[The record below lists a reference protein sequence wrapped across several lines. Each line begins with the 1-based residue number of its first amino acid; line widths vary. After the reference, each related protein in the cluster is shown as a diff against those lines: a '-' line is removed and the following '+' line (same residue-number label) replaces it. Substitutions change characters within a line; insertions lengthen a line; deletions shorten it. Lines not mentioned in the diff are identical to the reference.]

1 MATGHTPTIMM
12 KTPRV
17 LEQTGETL
25 AKFQTWQTFVVNYF
39 DQDPT
44 YEQYFPGGRY
54 ETWTSASLA
63 PRAHKG
69 RLQALFVR
77 GPNTPSHHRS
87 DVVDEAQVKIAAEKI
102 LAGSYAGMNEQARA
116 DMLAELTADRLALRN
131 RQLNKM
137 LQILSTL
144 VYETEAQGVVKDS
157 TSIEWIWS
165 FLRKRHNIETR
176 GANFLK
182 ISAIT
187 FKAGTNPQVFYNQLR
202 HGFVEN
208 LRKVGDVRNHLIPG
222 DVMVTDETLSPSFED
237 TIVLMTLE
245 RIDPRLPARVARD
258 YEHRLDKN
266 THLSAL
272 APSIL
277 QAVPAMIEA
286 LDRDAGL
293 HALASQPA
301 PVTMDAFAPRGGGQG
316 RNQSRGRG
324 GFGQNRGGYGQN
336 RGGYGQSR
344 GGSSRGHPRIS
355 PTTGR
360 PWTEK
365 MCRLCESKGKSP
377 AVVASH
383 NTTECDSFSKADLRA
398 MLASLQTMDLSPN
411 NQDDDDYEDA
421 YDGNDGG
428 LDGDYSEQEPSQ
440 RPQYQQ
446 DS

>member
-1 MATGHTPTIMM
+1 M
-12 KTPRV
+12 KSPRV

-25 AKFQTWQTFVVNYF
+25 AKFKTWQTFVVNFF

-44 YEQYFPGGRY
+44 YDQYLPGGRY
-54 ETWTSASLA
+54 ATWTAASLA

-69 RLQALFVR
+69 RLQELYVR
-77 GPNTPSHHRS
+77 GPDSPSHHRS
-87 DVVDEAQVKIAAEKI
+87 DVVDPTEVKVAAEKI
-102 LAGSYAGMNEQARA
+102 LAGSYAEMTNE
-116 DMLAELTADRLALRN
+116 DKNLMLAELTSDRLALRN

-144 VYETEAQGVVKDS
+144 VYETEAEGVVKDS

-165 FLRKRHNIETR
+165 FLKKRYNIETR

-182 ISAIT
+182 ISKIT
-187 FKAGTNPQVFYNQLR
+187 YKAGTNPQVFYNQLR

-222 DVMVTDETLSPSFED
+222 DVMEADETLSPSHED

-258 YEHRLDKN
+258 YEHRLDKT

-272 APSIL
+272 VSSIL

-293 HALASQPA
+293 NALASQPA
-301 PVTMDAFAPRGGGQG
+301 PVTMDAFA
-316 RNQSRGRG
+316 SRGRG
-324 GFGQNRGGYGQN
+324 RGRNQNQGRGGYGQSRGGYSQSRGGYGQN
-336 RGGYGQSR
+336 RGG
-344 GGSSRGHPRIS
+344 SSQGHPRIS

-360 PWTEK
+360 PWTLK
-365 MCRLCESKGKSP
+365 MCRLCESKEKSP
-377 AVVASH
+377 AIVASH
-383 NTTECDSFSKADLRA
+383 NTAECDFFSKADLRA
-398 MLASLQTMDLSPN
+398 MLASLQAMDLTPTY
-411 NQDDDDYEDA
+411 QDDDNDYDA
-421 YDGNDGG
+421 ANENYDGIDNT
-428 LDGDYSEQEPSQ
+428 DGDHYDQESSQ
-440 RPQYQQ
+440 RPQQ